1 MAVAC
6 KLKIHR
12 LFFCL
17 QSTNNG
23 EHPNGARVR
32 VALGALTGVIA
43 GFCLAGPYGAVVGA
57 AIGAGIE
64 TWS

>member
-1 MAVAC
+1 MKKC
-6 KLKIHR
+6 FLY
-12 LFFCL
+12 L
-17 QSTNNG
+17 QSNDGG
-23 EHPNGARVR
+23 EHPVGARVR
-32 VALGALTGVIA
+32 VALGALTGVIT